1 MRGDKMT
8 QISGKLVKHYV
19 CGDDIH
25 VGFNELATIELP
37 AVDIN
42 KFKAGDKVWLE
53 YTLRKNIYNLLE
65 PDYDQYHVHI
75 AHFPKQEVNQ
85 ERPPCTICGKR
96 YCLCLSQYKPKE
108 HKCLDCTTMEECDN
122 ASKSEPKAEL
132 PEEIHMETDILLQ
145 EDIVKAINKLIRV
158 VKQMQGDIAKL
169 SEKIESGK

>member
-1 MRGDKMT
+1 MT
-8 QISGKLVKHYV
+8 QISGKLAHWKESDMAVHHIGNV
-19 CGDDIH
+19 
-25 VGFNELATIELP
+25 TIELP
-37 AVDIN
+37 TVDVSKI
-42 KFKAGDKVWLE
+42 KEGDKCWVE
-53 YTLRKNIYNLLE
+53 MYTIRDPDNNELYFGFPSSLWVKNQH
-65 PDYDQYHVHI
+65 PI
-75 AHFPKQEVNQ
+75 AHFPKQEVKQ